1 MKSPAI
7 VLALAWLV
15 TSGFLGGFREA
26 NAQTKLTDVVGTVVD
41 VAGASVSDATVVLIN
56 RVTNEERTTKT
67 NPSGEFIFH
76 MVPRGSYTLKA
87 VAGGLLAVRNDLEL
101 SSESENRINLIL
113 HRAETAAP
121 MAPPRPAPDHPVTLL
136 PPLAPPAPVTR
147 ELTAEPNYY
156 TMKVFYATDRS
167 PTGQTDAANF
177 YGSDKDP
184 NETLSLGTCEV
195 SIPRDHRPGELEA
208 PSIWKLEL
216 HEDPEKHVVLLGVHP
231 ETQKQFYS
239 DLASTVAASDDK
251 DAFVFIHG
259 YNTSFK
265 DAARRTG
272 QLAYDLNFRGAAIF
286 YSWPSR
292 GDLDGY
298 PSDEEAIVWTTP
310 HLMAFLQLV
319 ALQTRAK
326 TVHLIA
332 HSMGNRALTQALAN
346 LATASGGTV
355 KPHFRE
361 VILAAPDVDRDIFKQ
376 LVGAMEQSADR
387 ITLYASSND
396 EALVASKK
404 LHEGSRAGEAGKSL
418 LVVKGIDTIDVST
431 VDTSFLGHS
440 YFGDNTSV
448 ISDIHRLLTE
458 GSPPSQRSC
467 LSEAFWFNSAYW
479 VFARATCVAQ

>member
-1 MKSPAI
+1 MLRPP
-7 VLALAWLV
+7 
-15 TSGFLGGFREA
+15 
-26 NAQTKLTDVVGTVVD
+26 
-41 VAGASVSDATVVLIN
+41 
-56 RVTNEERTTKT
+56 
-67 NPSGEFIFH
+67 PS
-76 MVPRGSYTLKA
+76 
-87 VAGGLLAVRNDLEL
+87 
-101 SSESENRINLIL
+101 
-113 HRAETAAP
+113 
-121 MAPPRPAPDHPVTLL
+121 PDHPVTAL
-136 PPLAPPAPVTR
+136 PPPPPPAPVTR
-147 ELTAEPNYY
+147 ELSVELNYY
-156 TMKVFYATDRS
+156 IMKVIYATDRS
-167 PTGQTDAANF
+167 ATGQTDAANF
-177 YGSDKDP
+177 YGSHKDS

-208 PSIWKLEL
+208 PSFWKLEF

-231 ETQKQFYS
+231 EAQKQFYS
-239 DLASTVAASDDK
+239 DLASTVAASDNK
-251 DAFVFIHG
+251 EAFVFIHG
-259 YNTSFK
+259 YKTTFE

-298 PSDEEAIVWTTP
+298 LADEETIVWTTP
-310 HLMAFLQLV
+310 HLMAFLQQV
-319 ALQTRAK
+319 ALQSRAK

-346 LATASGGTV
+346 LATPPGSTV

-361 VILAAPDVDRDIFKQ
+361 VILAAPDVDQDIFKQ
-376 LVGAMEQSADR
+376 LVGAMRQSADH

-404 LHEGSRAGEAGKSL
+404 LHEGSRAGEAGKRL

-431 VDTSFLGHS
+431 IDTSFLGHS

-448 ISDIHRLLTE
+448 ISDIQRLLTE

-467 LSEAFWFNSAYW
+467 LSEAFWSNLAYW
-479 VFARATCVAQ
+479 VFTRTSCPAH